1 MSADPFKDPIS
12 PSVTFDSYVIPNT
25 VQQVQQ
31 PARSARPKINTTI
44 VSLSVIVVLTFLLG
58 IMTTLQFMGPRQVIV
73 TADAGQIGAASLT
86 DIVAASLEEQ
96 VTRRESPDL
105 LATTAPNIPERA
117 EPSLPALEAAVLQGL
132 TPTRTVGKLTKDE
145 MVEKAQE
152 AIAIVSRN
160 KLRMLREGVLAGLYT
175 VNSTTSDGKKRIVLS
190 TVNADL
196 TSQSMANLLRKAGKE
211 GLIDIP
217 QSLSTADGEIDM
229 DTLLFNLV
237 QTSLANDGTTAG
249 AEAAREMS
257 RRAFAASSA
266 KTREVKGERV
276 YIVEPGDSLAY
287 ISLQFYGKPSEFT
300 RIFEANR
307 SVLASPDRIQIG
319 QRLIIPG

>member
-25 VQQVQQ
+25 VQVLKQ
-31 PARSARPKINTTI
+31 PAAAVLPRVNTP
-44 VSLSVIVVLTFLLG
+44 VIAFSIIAVLTFLLG

-73 TADAGQIGAASLT
+73 TNAAIQPGTDSLSQIVNASLQ
-86 DIVAASLEEQ
+86 DD
-96 VTRRESPDL
+96 VTRQDTTDL
-105 LATTAPNIPERA
+105 LATPAASQRA
-117 EPSLPALEAAVLQGL
+117 QTGVPSLAAAVLQGL
-132 TPTRTVGKLTKDE
+132 TPQRTIGKLTKDE
-145 MVEKAQE
+145 MALKAQE

-175 VNSTTSDGKKRIVLS
+175 VESANKDGKKRIVLT

-196 TSQSMANLLRKAGKE
+196 TSQSMANLLRKAGEE

-217 QSLSTADGEIDM
+217 KSLNTAEGKLDM

-237 QTSLANDGTTAG
+237 QTSLASDGTTAG
-249 AEAAREMS
+249 AEAARQMS
-257 RRAFAASSA
+257 RLAFAASSA

-276 YIVEPGDSLAY
+276 YIVESGDSLAY

-319 QRLIIPG
+319 QRLIIPS